1 MINIAE
7 LHPKFITDESGIK
20 QSVVLSIAAF
30 QELVENLEDLAV
42 VAERKEEPT
51 TSHTE
56 FLKELKTSGHL

>member
-7 LHPKFITDESGIK
+7 LHPKFITDENGIK
-20 QSVVLSIAAF
+20 QSVVLSLAAF

>member
-7 LHPKFITDESGIK
+7 IHPKFITDENGIK

>member
-7 LHPKFITDESGIK
+7 LHPKFITDENGIK

-51 TSHTE
+51 ISHTE